1 MAIHLLSEVQVMTS
15 SPLTAEAPYG
25 ASVAPA
31 CEVGH
36 CRCDFLVSVRLP
48 RRETRPCPIGGR
60 GWQRDNLVA
69 QMLSNSAVLRPT
81 APRLESAATQHND
94 KRGASD
100 YEKQDIE
107 QVCATRWHR

>member
-1 MAIHLLSEVQVMTS
+1 MALRSRQRVTS
-15 SPLTAEAPYG
+15 VTAAAIFWSRSG
-25 ASVAPA
+25 CHA
-31 CEVGH
+31 GK
-36 CRCDFLVSVRLP
+36 RG
-48 RRETRPCPIGGR
+48 PCPIGGR

-100 YEKQDIE
+100 NEKQDIE
-107 QVCATRWHR
+107 